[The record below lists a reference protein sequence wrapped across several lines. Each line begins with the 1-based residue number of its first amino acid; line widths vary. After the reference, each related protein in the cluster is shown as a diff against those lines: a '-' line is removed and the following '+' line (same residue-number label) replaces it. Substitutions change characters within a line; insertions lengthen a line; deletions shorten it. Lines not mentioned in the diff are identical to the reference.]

1 MSRTYRC
8 VIVWTL
14 LLVAAA
20 GAQVSRW
27 QFGKTHFTDGVV
39 TDRIGD
45 VHGRLDGRA
54 RFFADSIGEYLEL
67 DGASGVVHLGRYPDG
82 PRPPVERISVETLA
96 RFRQFGDYMGVIGA
110 FQDNGDYER
119 GWVLGARR
127 GRPFFAVASE
137 GAKSLTYL
145 QTAKSV
151 EAGKWYHLVGTYDG
165 KVHRLFVN
173 GQLANESTVQ
183 QGKILYPSHA
193 WYTIGA
199 YRDDN
204 EFDGMIGSLR
214 MVAVYDEALG
224 ADRVRSRF
232 EEVKASTELPAEV
245 AAPSIISVGPYLQY
259 ATKTGITILWETS
272 QEATS
277 VVEFGEQTPLT
288 NSVSAAG
295 QGDLHEVRLENLKP
309 QTNYFY
315 RVVSV
320 GPDGTESISDLYTF
334 QTAVEDG
341 SAFAFAGVSD
351 TQNNPPVWGR
361 ISQLVFKER
370 PNFLIHAGDIVGNGS
385 RRHEWTDEFL
395 KPAHELMSRV
405 PIFAILG
412 NHDQDDAN
420 YYRYISNPAPEY
432 RYTFTYGNAQFF
444 LIDTNRSVAPDSEQ
458 YKWLE
463 QELARSTATWKF
475 TVHHHPPYSSDENDY
490 GDTWKGKSS
499 PRGDLRLR
507 PLVELYERFGVD
519 ICFFG
524 HIHDYERT
532 WPIRK
537 DTVDPH
543 GGVIYLQIG
552 GAGGGLEN
560 YAPTRSWF
568 TAKVRR
574 DHHFVLVNVF
584 GKTLQLQAIDQ
595 NGVLFD
601 QVTLEK

>member
-1 MSRTYRC
+1 MSSTCRYA
-8 VIVWTL
+8 IVWGL
-14 LLVAAA
+14 LLCVTA
-20 GAQVSRW
+20 GAQVNQW
-27 QFGKTHFTDGVV
+27 QFTKADLKDGVV
-39 TDRIGD
+39 ADQIGGA
-45 VHGRLDGRA
+45 HGRLEGRA
-54 RFFADSIGEYLEL
+54 RFFKDQVGEYLEL
-67 DGASGVVHLGRYPDG
+67 DGVSGVVHLGRYPDG
-82 PRPPVERISVETLA
+82 PSLPAERISVEA
-96 RFRQFGDYMGVIGA
+96 VVRFRQFGDYMGVIGA

-127 GRPFFAVASE
+127 GRPFFALASE
-137 GAKSLTYL
+137 GAKTLTYL
-145 QTAKSV
+145 QTERPL
-151 EAGKWYHLVGTYDG
+151 EAGRWYHLVGTYDG
-165 KVHRLFVN
+165 KVQRLFVN
-173 GQLANESTVQ
+173 GQLANGSTVQ

-204 EFDGMIGSLR
+204 EFNGMIGSLR
-214 MVAVYDEALG
+214 GIAVYREALDAG
-224 ADRVRSRF
+224 QVKSRF
-232 EEVKASTELPAEV
+232 EGAKASTELPAEV
-245 AAPSIISVGPYLQY
+245 EIPSIISVGPYLQY

-272 QEATS
+272 QKATS

-288 NSVSAAG
+288 GSASGAG
-295 QGDLHEVRLENLKP
+295 DCDLHEVRLENLKP

-320 GPDGTESISDLYTF
+320 GPDGAESLSDLYTF
-334 QTAVEDG
+334 QTAVEEG
-341 SAFAFAGVSD
+341 AAFAFAGVSD

-361 ISQLVFKER
+361 ISQLVFGER
-370 PNFLIHAGDIVGNGS
+370 PSFVIHSGDIVGNGS

-395 KPAHELMSRV
+395 KPAHGLMSRV

-420 YYRYISNPAPEY
+420 YYRYIGNPAPEH
-432 RYTFTYGNAQFF
+432 RYSFVYGNAQFSM
-444 LIDTNRSVAPDSEQ
+444 IDTNRSVAPDSEQ

-463 QELARSTATWKF
+463 QELAGSTATWKF
-475 TVHHHPPYSSDENDY
+475 TVHHHSPYTSDENDY

-532 WPIRK
+532 WPIRDDK
-537 DTVDPH
+537 VDPDR
-543 GGVIYLQIG
+543 GVIYVQMG
-552 GAGGGLEN
+552 GAGGGLED

-584 GKTLQLQAIDQ
+584 GKTLHLQAIDQ
-595 NGVLFD
+595 NGILFD
-601 QVTLEK
+601 QVTVQK

>member
-8 VIVWTL
+8 VIVWVF

-27 QFGKTHFTDGVV
+27 QFAKADFKDGVV
-39 TDRIGD
+39 SDRIGGA
-45 VHGRLDGRA
+45 HGRLEGRA

-82 PRPPVERISVETLA
+82 PRLPVERISVEAVA
-96 RFRQFGDYMGVIGA
+96 RFRQFGDYMGIIGA

-224 ADRVRSRF
+224 ADRIRSRF
-232 EEVKASTELPAEV
+232 EEVRASTELPAEV

-272 QEATS
+272 QQATS

-295 QGDLHEVRLENLKP
+295 QRDLHEVRLENLKP

-315 RVVSV
+315 RVVSA
-320 GPDGTESISDLYTF
+320 GPDGAESISDLYTF

-351 TQNNPPVWGR
+351 TQNNPPIWGR

-370 PNFLIHAGDIVGNGS
+370 PHFVIHAGDIVGNGS

-420 YYRYISNPAPEY
+420 YYRYISNPAPEH
-432 RYTFTYGNAQFF
+432 RYSFTYGNAQFF

-475 TVHHHPPYSSDENDY
+475 TVHHHPPYTSDENDY

-507 PLVELYERFGVD
+507 PLIGLYERARVD

-532 WPIRK
+532 WPLRNDK
-537 DTVDPH
+537 VDRN

-552 GAGGGLEN
+552 GAGGGLED

-574 DHHFVLVNVF
+574 DHHFVLVNIF
-584 GKTLQLQAIDQ
+584 DKTLQLQAIDQ

-601 QVTLEK
+601 QVTLQK